1 LGITDIETM
10 PDLSEE
16 EIKEMKRKIK

>member
-16 EIKEMKRKIK
+16 AIKEMKRKIK